1 MCDKLGGVR
10 EMRIGVGRAV
20 GYQFVVDVMQ

>member
-1 MCDKLGGVR
+1 MLRGVR

-20 GYQFVVDVMQ
+20 GYQFVVDDVMQ